1 MFHPNVLR
9 NCHWKCNKNLKKSNI
24 FLLVCFT
31 QMFSEIAT
39 GNVTKIQENFK
50 IFLLVCFTQI
60 YSENASGNVTKIKKS
75 RIFLLRISPKC
86 FLKQT
91 QIFNIYA
98 TGNVIEIQKNFC
110 FVPFKIL
117 ANGNVG
123 KNYIFLRKPRVQDC

>member
-1 MFHPNVLR
+1 MYSKIATGNVTKIEE
-9 NCHWKCNKNLKKSNI
+9 NSKI
-24 FLLVCFT
+24 FALVCFT
-31 QMFSEIAT
+31 QMYSEIAT
-39 GNVTKIQENFK
+39 GNVTKIQKN
-50 IFLLVCFTQI
+50 
-60 YSENASGNVTKIKKS
+60 S

-98 TGNVIEIQKNFC
+98 TGNVIEIQKKFC

-123 KNYIFLRKPRVQDC
+123 KNFIFLRKPRVQDC